1 MAAANLITAMA
12 KFPTNA
18 AYTANFEEP
27 LAMRPCYTKAMNS
40 NGDNMLEKQ
49 IIAGADKLASGPAGA
64 RATVERLGASLIR
77 DVASAGVGLDDIIAL
92 WYGEPDQPTPGFIC
106 QAAAASLARGDTFY
120 TENFGI
126 LELRVALAEYMSRLY
141 QRPIDSARVAITAS
155 GMSATNLMQQVL
167 TDPGDNVV
175 VTAPVWPNLIET
187 VRIMGGEPRF
197 AWLQFGNQGWSLDL
211 EQMFDLVDSRTRAI
225 LINSPSNPTGWV
237 MSRDD
242 MQKVLDFCRARGIWV
257 LSDEVYARVIYDR
270 PAAPSFLEIAEPDD
284 RLVVVNSFS
293 KSWCM
298 TGWRLGWLT
307 APPALMPTL
316 EKMIEFHYSC
326 PAHFSQ
332 VAGITAVREGEAFVT
347 DTVAQYK
354 LARDLVIDRLQAMPK
369 VRVHRPE
376 GAFYAFFAVDGMED
390 SLAKCK
396 EILLQSHVGLA
407 PGAAFGPQ
415 GEGFIRLCFAQSLDR
430 LNDAMNRLEP
440 LLA

>member
-1 MAAANLITAMA
+1 MSERQNRPGAN
-12 KFPTNA
+12 
-18 AYTANFEEP
+18 E
-27 LAMRPCYTKAMNS
+27 
-40 NGDNMLEKQ
+40 
-49 IIAGADKLASGPAGA
+49 LASGPAGA

-77 DVASAGVGLDDIIAL
+77 EVGNAGMGLDDIIAL
-92 WYGEPDQPTPGFIC
+92 WYGEPDQPTPEFIC
-106 QAAAASLARGDTFY
+106 LAAAASLANDDTFY

-126 LELRVALAEYMSRLY
+126 PELREALSEYMSGLY
-141 QRPIDSARVAITAS
+141 QRPIDSERVAVTAS
-155 GMSATNLMQQVL
+155 GMAATNLMQQVL

-175 VTAPVWPNLIET
+175 VSAPVWPNLIET
-187 VRIMGGEPRF
+187 IRTMGGEPRF
-197 AWLQFGNQGWSLDL
+197 AWLQFGNQGWGLDL
-211 EQMFDLVDSRTRAI
+211 ERMFDLVDGRTCAI

-237 MSRDD
+237 MRRDE
-242 MQKVLDFCRARGIWV
+242 MQKVLDFCRARGIWL
-257 LSDEVYARVIYDR
+257 LSDEVYARVVYDR
-270 PAAPSFLEIAEPDD
+270 PVAPSFLEIAEPDD

-316 EKMIEFHYSC
+316 EKMIEYHYSC

-332 VAGITAVREGEAFVT
+332 VAGVTAVREGEAFVAA
-347 DTVAQYK
+347 TVAQYK

-376 GAFYAFFAVDGMED
+376 GAFYAFFAVDGMAD

-407 PGAAFGPQ
+407 PGAAFGAE

-430 LNDAMNRLEP
+430 LEDAMNRLEP

>member
-1 MAAANLITAMA
+1 MSGSEID
-12 KFPTNA
+12 
-18 AYTANFEEP
+18 
-27 LAMRPCYTKAMNS
+27 S
-40 NGDNMLEKQ
+40 
-49 IIAGADKLASGPAGA
+49 AGAGLASGPAGA
-64 RATVERLGASLIR
+64 RDSVERLGASLIR
-77 DVASAGVGLDDIIAL
+77 DVANAGMGLEDIIAL
-92 WYGEPDQPTPGFIC
+92 WYGEPNLPTPEFIC
-106 QAAAASLARGDTFY
+106 QAAAASLAQGDTFY

-126 LELRVALAEYMSRLY
+126 PELRDALSEYMSALY
-141 QRPIDSARVAITAS
+141 QRPIDSGRVAVTAS

-167 TDPGDNVV
+167 TDPGDNLV

-187 VRIMGGEPRF
+187 IRIMGGEPRF
-197 AWLQFGNQGWSLDL
+197 AWLKFGNQGWSLDL
-211 EQMFDLVDSRTRAI
+211 DQMFSMVDGRTRAI

-237 MSRDD
+237 MGLDE
-242 MQKVLDFCRARGIWV
+242 MKQVLDFCRQRGIWV
-257 LSDEVYARVIYDR
+257 LSDEVYARVVYDR
-270 PAAPSFLEIAEPDD
+270 RVAPSFLEIAEPDD

-332 VAGITAVREGEAFVT
+332 VAGITAVREGEAFVS

-354 LARDLVIDRLQAMPK
+354 LARDLVIDRLQAMPR

-376 GAFYAFFAVDGMED
+376 GAFYAFFAVDGMDD
-390 SLAKCK
+390 SLTECK
-396 EILLQSHVGLA
+396 DILRQSRVGLA

-415 GEGFIRLCFAQSLDR
+415 GEGFIRLCFAQTLDR
-430 LNDAMNRLEP
+430 LDDAMERLKP

>member
-1 MAAANLITAMA
+1 
-12 KFPTNA
+12 
-18 AYTANFEEP
+18 
-27 LAMRPCYTKAMNS
+27 MNERQ
-40 NGDNMLEKQ
+40 NIVDTGQ
-49 IIAGADKLASGPAGA
+49 LASGEAGA
-64 RATVERLGASLIR
+64 RATVEGLGVSLIR
-77 DVASAGVGLDDIIAL
+77 DVANAGMGLDDIIAL
-92 WYGEPDQPTPGFIC
+92 WYGEPDRPTPEFIC
-106 QAAAASLARGDTFY
+106 QAAAASLANGDTFY

-126 LELRVALAEYMSRLY
+126 PELRTALAEYMSGLY
-141 QRPIDSARVAITAS
+141 RRPIHEERIAVTAS

-187 VRIMGGEPRF
+187 VRTMGGEPRF

-211 EQMFDLVDSRTRAI
+211 ERMFDMVDGRTRAI

-237 MSRDD
+237 MNHDE
-242 MQKVLDFCRARGIWV
+242 MTKVLEFCRARGIWV
-257 LSDEVYARVIYDR
+257 LSDEVYARVVYDR
-270 PAAPSFLEIAEPDD
+270 PAAPSFLDIAAPDD

-332 VAGITAVREGEAFVT
+332 VAGITAVREGEAFVH

-354 LARDLVIDRLQAMPK
+354 LARDLVIERLQAMPR

-376 GAFYAFFAVDGMED
+376 GAFYAFFAVDGMDD

-396 EILLQSHVGLA
+396 EIVRQSRVGLA
-407 PGAAFGPQ
+407 PGAAFGTR

-430 LNDAMNRLEP
+430 LDDAMDRLGP

>member
-1 MAAANLITAMA
+1 
-12 KFPTNA
+12 
-18 AYTANFEEP
+18 
-27 LAMRPCYTKAMNS
+27 
-40 NGDNMLEKQ
+40 MLEKQ
-49 IIAGADKLASGPAGA
+49 LIADADKLASGRAGA
-64 RATVERLGASLIR
+64 RATVEGLGASLIR

-92 WYGEPDQPTPGFIC
+92 WYGEPDQPTPEFIC
-106 QAAAASLARGDTFY
+106 QAATASLARGDTFY

-141 QRPIDSARVAITAS
+141 QRPIDSARVAVTAS

-211 EQMFDLVDSRTRAI
+211 EQMFDQVDSRTRAI

-237 MSRDD
+237 MGRDD

-293 KSWCM
+293 KSWCI

-316 EKMIEFHYSC
+316 AKMSECHYSV

-332 VAGITAVREGEAFVT
+332 WAGTSPFPGGEAFVT
-347 DTVAQYK
+347 A
-354 LARDLVIDRLQAMPK
+354 
-369 VRVHRPE
+369 
-376 GAFYAFFAVDGMED
+376 
-390 SLAKCK
+390 
-396 EILLQSHVGLA
+396 
-407 PGAAFGPQ
+407 
-415 GEGFIRLCFAQSLDR
+415 
-430 LNDAMNRLEP
+430 
-440 LLA
+440 

>member
-1 MAAANLITAMA
+1 MTERQ
-12 KFPTNA
+12 
-18 AYTANFEEP
+18 NF
-27 LAMRPCYTKAMNS
+27 
-40 NGDNMLEKQ
+40 
-49 IIAGADKLASGPAGA
+49 AGTDGLASGPAGA
-64 RATVERLGASLIR
+64 RETVERLGGSLIR
-77 DVASAGVGLDDIIAL
+77 DVGNAGMGLDDVIAL
-92 WYGEPDQPTPGFIC
+92 WYGEPNLPTPEFIC
-106 QAAAASLARGDTFY
+106 QAASASLAKGDTFY

-126 LELRVALAEYMSRLY
+126 PELRLALAEYMSQLY
-141 QRPIDSARVAITAS
+141 RQPIDSARVAVTAS

-187 VRIMGGEPRF
+187 IRVMGGEPRF

-211 EQMFDLVDSRTRAI
+211 NQMFDKVDGRTRAI

-237 MSRDD
+237 MGQDE

-257 LSDEVYARVIYDR
+257 LSDEVYARVVYDS
-270 PAAPSFLEIAEPDD
+270 PVAPSFLEIAEPDD

-307 APPALMPTL
+307 APLALMPTL

-332 VAGITAVREGEAFVT
+332 VAAVTAVREGEAFVT
-347 DTVAQYK
+347 ATVAQYK
-354 LARDLVIDRLQAMPK
+354 LARDLVIDRLLAMPK

-376 GAFYAFFAVDGMED
+376 GAFYAFFAVEGMD
-390 SLAKCK
+390 NSLA
-396 EILLQSHVGLA
+396 
-407 PGAAFGPQ
+407 
-415 GEGFIRLCFAQSLDR
+415 
-430 LNDAMNRLEP
+430 
-440 LLA
+440 